1 MFMVEKIDKKIELKI
16 DEEIELKKQFANFL
30 LYLRSEKNA
39 STATETSYTTDFKIF
54 LEFLKKSNFP
64 TNMRKLDTNE
74 IRAYVVYL
82 KNEKKYKNATVRRKI
97 NSLKSFSKYLVEMD
111 YIEKDPTRAI
121 HAPKKEK
128 RLPKYFT
135 VEQLKRLFE
144 TAKNS
149 REPYALR
156 DYMFIK
162 IIAKCGLRRS
172 EAIKLNFSDADFDK
186 NIIKV
191 KGKGRKERVVP
202 IDNELSDELFIYLQ
216 SRLPL
221 KNEAMFI
228 NSAGN
233 RINAAKAQ
241 QIFTKLMQKA
251 GLANTGL
258 TLHSLRHSYAT
269 YLVKSGTDIS
279 KVQKLLGH
287 EDIGTT
293 IVYTHTNVED
303 LREDIEQLPY

>member
-1 MFMVEKIDKKIELKI
+1 MVEKIDKKIELKI
-16 DEEIELKKQFANFL
+16 EKEFQEFL
-30 LYLRSEKNA
+30 DYMKAEKNA
-39 STATETSYTTDFKIF
+39 SNATITSYTTDFKIF
-54 LEFLKKSNFP
+54 LDFLVKNNIPTDTSEFDTP
-64 TNMRKLDTNE
+64 HMRRYT
-74 IRAYVVYL
+74 AYL
-82 KNEKKYKNATVRRKI
+82 KNEKKYANATIRRKI
-97 NSLKSFSKYLVEMD
+97 NSLRSFFNFLVSQD
-111 YIEKDPTRAI
+111 YIIRSPMRAI
-121 HAPKKEK
+121 TAPPKEK